1 MSQGKHRHH
10 NDEEEATYRRRHDGG
25 YWGMIGIETSIPED
39 GRSRCRVAVRD
50 DHMNYNGVV
59 HGGVISGLID
69 SAAGAA
75 VGSTRKPSE
84 VKERPHATTDLHVSY
99 IAGARGKELLADAKV
114 LKKTRSAIFVD
125 VTVHDETDRLIAK
138 GLVTFVI
145 TAGRPTVS

>member
-1 MSQGKHRHH
+1 MSDKKHDGTHG
-10 NDEEEATYRRRHDGG
+10 EAETYRRRHDGG
-25 YWGMIGIETSIPED
+25 YWGMVGIETSVPED
-39 GRSRCRVAVRD
+39 GTSRCRVVVRY

-75 VGSTRKPSE
+75 VGSTRKPAE

-99 IAGARGKELLADAKV
+99 ISGARGKELLADARV
-114 LKKTRSAIFVD
+114 IKKTRSAVFVD
-125 VTVHDETDRLIAK
+125 VTVHDENERLIAK

-145 TAGRPTVS
+145 TAGRPPVS

>member
-1 MSQGKHRHH
+1 MVV
-10 NDEEEATYRRRHDGG
+10 
-25 YWGMIGIETSIPED
+25 IETTVPED
-39 GRSRCRVAVRD
+39 GTSRCRVVVRD

-84 VKERPHATTDLHVSY
+84 VKERPHATTDLHVTY
-99 IAGARGKELLADAKV
+99 VAGARGKELLADARV
-114 LKKTRSAIFVD
+114 LKKTRSAVFVD
-125 VTVHDETDRLIAK
+125 VTVHDESDRTIAK

-145 TAGRPTVS
+145 TAGRPAVS

>member
-1 MSQGKHRHH
+1 MSEAKHRHDH
-10 NDEEEATYRRRHDGG
+10 HEQETYRRRHDGG
-25 YWGMIGIETSIPED
+25 YWGMVGIETAVPED
-39 GRSRCRVAVRD
+39 GTSRCRIVVRD
-50 DHMNYNGVV
+50 DHKNYNGVV

-75 VGSTRKPSE
+75 VGSTRKPGE

-145 TAGRPTVS
+145 TAGRTTVS

>member
-1 MSQGKHRHH
+1 MSTEKHH
-10 NDEEEATYRRRHDGG
+10 NHPSDEETYRRRHDGG
-25 YWGMIGIETSIPED
+25 YWGMVGIETTVPED
-39 GRSRCRVAVRD
+39 GTSRCRVVVRD

-84 VKERPHATTDLHVSY
+84 VKERPHATTDLHVTY
-99 IAGARGKELLADAKV
+99 VAGARGKELLADARV
-114 LKKTRSAIFVD
+114 LKKTRSAVFVD
-125 VTVHDETDRLIAK
+125 VTVHDESDRMIAK

-145 TAGRPTVS
+145 TAGRPAVS

>member
-1 MSQGKHRHH
+1 MSQGKHETHTG
-10 NDEEEATYRRRHDGG
+10 DEETYRRRHDGG
-25 YWGMIGIETSIPED
+25 YWGMVGIETTVPED
-39 GRSRCRVAVRD
+39 GTSRCRVVVRD

-84 VKERPHATTDLHVSY
+84 VKERPHATTDLHVTY
-99 IAGARGKELLADAKV
+99 ISGARGKELLADARV
-114 LKKTRSAIFVD
+114 LKKTRSAVFVD
-125 VTVHDETDRLIAK
+125 VTVHDESDRMIAK

-145 TAGRPTVS
+145 TAGRPAVS